1 MHDQQGLRVAY
12 EEIDWKGGGL
22 ELRSPCEVLL
32 CLLNGR
38 CRLEVRV
45 ERVSELHTG

>member
-1 MHDQQGLRVAY
+1 MHDQQSIRVAY
-12 EEIDWKGGGL
+12 EEIDWNSGGL
-22 ELRSPCEVLL
+22 GLRSPCEVLL
-32 CLLNGR
+32 CLLDGR